1 LRVMAPLKWMLRPLV
16 PVCLDEILDARKAL
30 SRVSKRPWA
39 DAFSAAKRSAWEQ
52 SRLAIL
58 PQKLL
63 PLSFVIDVGAN
74 HGQWIGSLLEF
85 LAIPE
90 VWIFE
95 PNPEAMRACRERI
108 GTRPGV
114 TFFDLALGELPGQ
127 AELHVTASSDFASI
141 LPPRSDFLE
150 AHYGKNAAHVVEKK
164 QIPVVTLDSL
174 FAEPR
179 TVDLLKIDVQGFER
193 AVLCGARRVL
203 ENTRAVLMEVNLQSH
218 YAGDDTLPALWNM
231 LANQGFS
238 LWSLSPP
245 FTGVDGKALWADAL
259 FLKSDS

>member
-1 LRVMAPLKWMLRPLV
+1 MAPLKWMLRPLV
-16 PVCLDEILDARKAL
+16 PVFLGEILDARKAL

-39 DAFSAAKRSAWEQ
+39 DAFSAAKRLAWEQ

-74 HGQWIGSLLEF
+74 QGQWIGSLLEF
-85 LAIPE
+85 LPVPE

-95 PNPEAMRACRERI
+95 PNPEAMKACRGRI

-114 TFFDLALGELPGQ
+114 TFFDLALGEAPGQ

-203 ENTRAVLMEVNLQSH
+203 ENTRAVLLEVNLQSH
-218 YAGDDTLPALWNM
+218 YAGDDTLPALWNQ